1 VASHEGDDVPGV
13 KGRSGGH
20 NAKTVKEHKLQGTF
34 QKVRHAGVRNPDPP
48 IGIPTPPKKI
58 EGDAAE
64 DWVRMVG
71 RLTKSKTMSE
81 VDDAALY
88 QYCQMFSETERL
100 SISQQ
105 EVGSSLQIINDS
117 LGDYEGAERIAIFQE
132 MSKMRQLEAGYST
145 KIRQNRMA
153 LKSWLVE
160 FGLTPAS
167 RGRVKLPDAKP
178 DVDEFDEFD
187 GTVN

>member
-1 VASHEGDDVPGV
+1 VPGV

-34 QKVRHAGVRNPDPP
+34 QKVRHAGVRNPEPP
-48 IGIPTPPKKI
+48 PGIPTPPKKI
-58 EGDAAE
+58 DGDSAE
-64 DWVRMVG
+64 EWTRMVG
-71 RLTKSKTMSE
+71 RLAKSKTLSE

-88 QYCQMFSETERL
+88 QYCQMFAETERL
-100 SISQQ
+100 SISQE

-153 LKSWLVE
+153 LKAWLVE